1 MTRSRLLLAAVATT
15 ALLAAGCGAQGTAV
29 ESGQDVADAPP
40 AAGACLEGATE
51 CDDMGGDMGAPPP
64 DTPVTDGGADG
75 GGVDGDP
82 GEMEAEEVEPTDG
95 LVDLRET
102 GWDRVEVDTDDQSRL
117 TVYWW
122 SGVAPCTV
130 LSEVQVE
137 TSDEAVTLT
146 VVEGSEPADEPQ
158 ACIEIAQY
166 KRTTVTLDEDLGP
179 RSILDGTEG

>member
-1 MTRSRLLLAAVATT
+1 MTRSRLLLATVATT

-29 ESGQDVADAPP
+29 ESGQDTAAPP

-64 DTPVTDGGADG
+64 DTPITDGGAG

-82 GEMEAEEVEPTDG
+82 GETQAEEVEPTDG
-95 LVDLRET
+95 LDDLREV
-102 GWDRVEVDTDDQSRL
+102 GWDHVEVDPDDQTRL
-117 TVYWW
+117 TVSWW
-122 SGVAPCTV
+122 SGVAPCNV

-137 TSDEAVTLT
+137 TTDEAVILT
-146 VVEGSEPADEPQ
+146 VVEGTEPADEPQ

-166 KRTTVTLDEDLGP
+166 KQTTVTLDEELGP